1 MDRNGDRQPKFF
13 RDFLQPYWVEF
24 RSLMDKPQLWGY
36 VQGQGWKHNFKTSN
50 HYLSAKHCKTI
61 ALMCYRHPQ
70 TSDQHFYG
78 FKLGVSQT
86 EKKKNQSY
94 PKISHQWTPW
104 TSLSWFLTSPLSSLF
119 LQRNPGV
126 LRVFSASSPTSLLG
140 ALTDGNEDAEMC
152 SLDFGKQFSTNL
164 FANICNSWWIWVDVG
179 MMLQHMVLWY
189 GVISLLVHPF
199 RKRRYFHL
207 VQPGPEPLGKMAIQH
222 NWNFEPMGDSFTEFH
237 PQKRYGE

>member
-36 VQGQGWKHNFKTSN
+36 VPGQGWKHNFKTSN

-86 EKKKNQSY
+86 EKKKITDGFHGPHSDDFWRLPQG
-94 PKISHQWTPW
+94 
-104 TSLSWFLTSPLSSLF
+104 FVV
-119 LQRNPGV
+119 LQRNPWGFAGV
-126 LRVFSASSPTSLLG
+126 LRLIPNEPSWSAHWWEWRRRDVFLRFRETIF
-140 ALTDGNEDAEMC
+140 NEP
-152 SLDFGKQFSTNL
+152 
-164 FANICNSWWIWVDVG
+164 ICKY
-179 MMLQHMVLWY
+179 LQ
-189 GVISLLVHPF
+189 
-199 RKRRYFHL
+199 
-207 VQPGPEPLGKMAIQH
+207 
-222 NWNFEPMGDSFTEFH
+222 
-237 PQKRYGE
+237 

>member
-86 EKKKNQSY
+86 EKKKI
-94 PKISHQWTPW
+94 K
-104 TSLSWFLTSPLSSLF
+104 
-119 LQRNPGV
+119 
-126 LRVFSASSPTSLLG
+126 
-140 ALTDGNEDAEMC
+140 
-152 SLDFGKQFSTNL
+152 
-164 FANICNSWWIWVDVG
+164 
-179 MMLQHMVLWY
+179 
-189 GVISLLVHPF
+189 
-199 RKRRYFHL
+199 
-207 VQPGPEPLGKMAIQH
+207 AIQKIRTNGLH
-222 NWNFEPMGDSFTEFH
+222 GPHSHDFWRLP
-237 PQKRYGE
+237 